1 MQKEISVKTVSEA
14 TNVSPNIL
22 NDLVNRY
29 KISINDHVSCLGKI
43 AKALD
48 CDIPFL
54 QEKNPIDEI
63 NCNNELFEEF

>member
-1 MQKEISVKTVSEA
+1 MSEA

-29 KISINDHVSCLGKI
+29 KIFINDHVSCLGMI

-48 CDIPFL
+48 CDILPL
-54 QEKNPIDEI
+54 QEKNPSDEI
-63 NCNNELFEEF
+63 DCNKELLEDF